1 MLYPLYEYYSHS
13 PMDLYQVRKHFL
25 DRFYYQDHGRRD
37 AEKVLKVI
45 VSSSKVDRLLKESFN
60 RRIVPNAKDFLTL
73 VNSMWKFLLRSNDTQ
88 ILAAL
93 DIALRWDMEVNQR
106 IHLVPSE
113 DFRMNVLRVFDEH
126 QIYKEMS
133 REEFFAFVPS
143 DVDLESNSN
152 RLPRLRTW
160 SLTAFSREFGD
171 MEVREFANSETGD
184 TFHSCVF
191 TNGYT
196 RTFVNFSSKL
206 GELTEDEIHK
216 EKDDLVIVQ
225 LPNGKYKL
233 ARKKEQ

>member
-1 MLYPLYEYYSHS
+1 
-13 PMDLYQVRKHFL
+13 MDLYQVRKHFL